1 MYIFVNRKQSV
12 MENFVA
18 AVIVMMSLSIA
29 IFQII
34 RNHKYKELAERK
46 HKLLSILLCL
56 EAALVVFDLSVGG
69 DDIGLRLV
77 SDLLLVLIPLSLISS
92 SLWTTSASLN
102 VVRVA
107 AVVMSLL
114 GMYYLLCAVSLA
126 ELIPT
131 EIYRVVIIILVTLL
145 VLLFMLGIWF
155 RVREIRAVMQ
165 SGNVWSSISFVVDAV
180 YVVLVLLEVA
190 VLLSLVDEIPILSCV
205 TVILLCGTVASYGM
219 RIACDSLFIFMR
231 SHERTII
238 ESLKISP
245 VEAVALGPDDIY
257 KDIYERVV
265 EYFENEKPYLNGD
278 LTINDI
284 VSVVYTNKLYISRAI
299 SQHTGRNFC
308 QFVNYYRVMYS
319 VECFRNNPE
328 LKVTELWSMCGFNTI
343 VSYNMAFKLFM
354 GENPSDWCRKE
365 KVRIFRRPK

>member
-1 MYIFVNRKQSV
+1 M
-12 MENFVA
+12 
-18 AVIVMMSLSIA
+18 
-29 IFQII
+29 
-34 RNHKYKELAERK
+34 
-46 HKLLSILLCL
+46 
-56 EAALVVFDLSVGG
+56 VFDLSVGG

-102 VVRVA
+102 VVRVV

-205 TVILLCGTVASYGM
+205 TVILLCGAVASYGM